1 MRLLRSRH
9 DDQPAATPAHG
20 DVVLSGRGLGARYG
34 RSWVLQTVDIDVLA
48 GEVVA
53 LVGPNGA
60 GKSTLL
66 ALLAGDLAPAAGEV
80 RLAGQ
85 PLVSIGPRALSRH
98 RAVLPQQHV
107 IAFPF
112 SVDEVVRMGFAPWIG
127 TEQEADE
134 DAAVARAMQRADIE
148 DLRWREVTSLSG
160 GEHAR
165 VAVARV
171 LAQGTAVRLLDEP
184 TAALDLK
191 HQELVMKIAREDAAE
206 GAAVIVV
213 LHDLALA
220 AAHADRV
227 ALLDRGR
234 LRSIGSPHAVMRPE
248 LLSDVY
254 GQPVEVLDHPRTGE
268 LIVLPVRSRRSAAH
282 GCGPGGRRTSRAAPP
297 PTSPARPR
305 WG

>member
-1 MRLLRSRH
+1 MRLLRSHH
-9 DDQPAATPAHG
+9 DELPAATPAQG
-20 DVVLSGRGLGARYG
+20 DVVLFGRGLGARYG
-34 RSWVLQTVDIDVLA
+34 QTWVLQAVDIDVHA

-80 RLAGQ
+80 RLGGQ
-85 PLVSIGPRALSRH
+85 PLSSIGPRALSRH

-107 IAFPF
+107 VAFPF
-112 SVDEVVRMGFAPWIG
+112 LVDEVVRMGFAPWLG
-127 TEQEADE
+127 TAREADE
-134 DAAVARAMQRADIE
+134 DAVVARAIQRAEID

-160 GEHAR
+160 GERAR
-165 VAVARV
+165 VAVARL
-171 LAQGTAVRLLDEP
+171 LAQGTTVRLLDEP

-191 HQELVMKIAREDAAE
+191 HQELVMRIAREDAGH

-227 ALLDRGR
+227 ALLDRGH
-234 LRSIGSPHAVMRPE
+234 LCSIGSPHEVMRPE
-248 LLSDVY
+248 MLSEVY

-268 LIVLPVRSRRSAAH
+268 LIVLPMR
-282 GCGPGGRRTSRAAPP
+282 
-297 PTSPARPR
+297 
-305 WG
+305 